1 MTEISATNAARN
13 FAELLDKVEHKKE
26 RITIVRRGRAVAHIE
41 PVANGL
47 GSDVKSLLKR
57 HPVDTQWMASLQE
70 TRDLLVTEERF

>member
-1 MTEISATNAARN
+1 MPEISATNAARN
-13 FAELLDKVEHKKE
+13 FAELLDAVEHKGE

-57 HPVDTQWMASLQE
+57 HPVDTQWFTTLQE
-70 TRDLLVTEERF
+70 TRELVVTEERF